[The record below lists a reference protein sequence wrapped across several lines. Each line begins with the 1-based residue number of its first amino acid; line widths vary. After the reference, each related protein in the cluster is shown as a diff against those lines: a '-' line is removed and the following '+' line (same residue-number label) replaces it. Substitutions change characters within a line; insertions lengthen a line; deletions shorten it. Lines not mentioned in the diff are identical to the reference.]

1 MLELGDNASGYTVKL
16 NNQRLSFYDGDN
28 EVAYISN
35 NKLYIT
41 GAEVTDSLQIG
52 KYKWITDS
60 TGRMSLKWVG

>member
-1 MLELGDNASGYTVKL
+1 MLELGDNASGYVAKL
-16 NNQRLSFYDGDN
+16 NNQKLSFYDGDT

-41 GAEVTDSLQIG
+41 NGEIQNNLQIG
-52 KYKWITDS
+52 KYQWITDS